1 MKIYTKTGDGGDT
14 GLQGGYRMSK
24 AHPRISAY
32 GAVDE
37 ANAVLGTIL
46 TNPVDRDLRNTI
58 TSIQHDLFVAG
69 ADLSNPDP
77 DHEGNRVSQEMVCRL
92 ESSID
97 KFDSEIPAL
106 SNFILPGGDAVAA
119 GLHHART
126 VVRRAETTAVLLS
139 QETTVNPHCL
149 AYLNRLSDL
158 LFVAARLV
166 NFRRGRN
173 DTVWMGQKSKI

>member
-1 MKIYTKTGDGGDT
+1 MKIYTKAGDGGDT

-37 ANAVLGTIL
+37 ANAVLGLVL
-46 TNPVDRDLRNTI
+46 TSPVDRDLRNIINT
-58 TSIQHDLFVAG
+58 IQHDLFVVG

-92 ESSID
+92 ESIID
-97 KFDSEIPAL
+97 KLDSDLPPL
-106 SNFILPGGDAVAA
+106 TNFILPGGDAVAS

-139 QETTVNPHCL
+139 QEAVVNPDCL

-166 NFRRGRN
+166 NFRRGIS
-173 DTVWMGQKSKI
+173 DTIWTGQKSKL